1 MDEDVFNMSMRKF
14 LKKVGVTSQRA
25 IEEAVREG
33 MDSGALMDK
42 NSVKAQVVL
51 TIDGLDITHTIDGD
65 ISFK

>member
-1 MDEDVFNMSMRKF
+1 MDEDIFNMELRKF

-25 IEEAVREG
+25 IEEAVRQGIE
-33 MDSGALMDK
+33 SGALAGK

-51 TIDGLDITHTIDGD
+51 TIEGVDVQHTVDGN

>member
-1 MDEDVFNMSMRKF
+1 MDEDIFNMDLRKF

-25 IEEAVREG
+25 IEEAVRQG
-33 MDSGALMDK
+33 IDSGALAGK

-51 TIDGLDITHTIDGD
+51 TIEGMDVTHTVDGD

>member
-1 MDEDVFNMSMRKF
+1 MDEDVFNMDLRKF

-25 IEEAVREG
+25 IEEAVRQGIE
-33 MDSGALMDK
+33 SGALADK

-51 TIDGLDITHTIDGD
+51 TIEGMDVTHKVDGD